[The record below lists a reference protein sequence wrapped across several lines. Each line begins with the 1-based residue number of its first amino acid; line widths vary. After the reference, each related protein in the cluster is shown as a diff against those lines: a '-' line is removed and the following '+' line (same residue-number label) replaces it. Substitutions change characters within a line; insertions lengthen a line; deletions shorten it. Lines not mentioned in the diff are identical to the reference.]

1 MSRLQGQMR
10 RKHGHHEQGIHA
22 HKRSLRQPIHGQRNI
37 ALQDSAELR
46 NVATVRG
53 GDSCRYVVSGLV
65 LLCQIYI

>member
-46 NVATVRG
+46 NAATVQG
-53 GDSCRYVVSGLV
+53 GNSCRYVVSDLV
-65 LLCQIYI
+65 LLCQIFI